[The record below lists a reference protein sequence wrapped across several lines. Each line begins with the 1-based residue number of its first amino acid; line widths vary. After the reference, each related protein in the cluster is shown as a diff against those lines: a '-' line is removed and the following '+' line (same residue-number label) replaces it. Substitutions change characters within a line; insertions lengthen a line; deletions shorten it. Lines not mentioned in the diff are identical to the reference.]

1 MNDLNIQQHDAYYFG
16 IRSLVQYQS
25 SFARGCFVVD
35 RDSAIDRLFFKNS

>member
-1 MNDLNIQQHDAYYFG
+1 VKILQH
-16 IRSLVQYQS
+16 QS